1 MVNAFAANL
10 EQFRYIE
17 RTPSETAAI
26 LLHMSSPNA
35 GDIHNH
41 LRDRSLRDNT
51 RNCVLLRDL
60 QSMSSDDDFDWP
72 ETVTSEGLL
81 PEAQMASP
89 VDSSH
94 LFTSV
99 VWPDDAQKQPVDE
112 DTYFKNLALAVCP
125 NGSEILL
132 DNSIAF
138 DENKHMNIFRVS
150 AGPNGVALQ
159 ERLMVKANHVAI
171 EGQSYFAFEGKDYKI
186 ELESGDM
193 WELTEVAE

>member
-60 QSMSSDDDFDWP
+60 QSMSSDDDFDRP
-72 ETVTSEGLL
+72 ETSNQDIMDVT
-81 PEAQMASP
+81 
-89 VDSSH
+89 
-94 LFTSV
+94 V

-132 DNSIAF
+132 DNSTTL
-138 DENKHMNIFRVS
+138 DENKYMNIHRVS
-150 AGPNGVALQ
+150 VGPDGIALQ
-159 ERLMVKANHVAI
+159 ERLMVKANQVAI
-171 EGQSYFAFEGKDYKI
+171 DGQCYFAFEGKDYKI

-193 WELTEVAE
+193 WELKEGTE

>member
-1 MVNAFAANL
+1 MAEIRSYEDMVNAFAANL

-26 LLHMSSPNA
+26 LLEMRVSKI
-35 GDIHNH
+35 GGG
-41 LRDRSLRDNT
+41 
-51 RNCVLLRDL
+51 
-60 QSMSSDDDFDWP
+60 
-72 ETVTSEGLL
+72 TSEGLL